1 LKFQTKNKNKMIE
14 LDLVEDFIVFLKEKG
29 KVEEAEEMEAT
40 YKKFKEDMNLARKDV
55 EEKLADFK
63 DMPQR
68 NTDELIAKTKDG
80 VITLEDCDF
89 ITCAILP
96 NGNMHIVD
104 IDPEDIK
111 DLIADMGHF
120 RVHEKSIGKA
130 EPNLGYFESKPN
142 DKYLN

>member
-1 LKFQTKNKNKMIE
+1 MIE

-40 YKKFKEDMNLARKDV
+40 YKKFKEGMDLVRKDV
-55 EEKLADFK
+55 EEKLADFTS
-63 DMPQR
+63 MSESTPGR
-68 NTDELIAKTKDG
+68 TTDELIAETKDG
-80 VITLEDCDF
+80 TITLEDCDF

-96 NGNMHIVD
+96 GGNMHIVD

-120 RVHEKSIGKA
+120 RVEQKPIGKA
-130 EPNLGYFESKPN
+130 ERNPKYSGGKPN
-142 DKYLN
+142 NKYLD